1 MRIAIDVR
9 PLSQGTQGG
18 ISRFGRNLIASLE
31 NQDTDHEWVLYGT
44 SSAPADLFPELEFH
58 LVPGNYFR
66 YSLVSLPNALR
77 RDNCDALVS
86 LSTEVLRRT
95 IPTALIVYDLYAL
108 NYPSWMPA
116 RYKLTRTYWRQIIQA
131 RIRVFA
137 IRRLDA
143 AIAIS
148 DYTASEIRKHLKGS
162 RVKVSAAYPAAD
174 PIFSDLS
181 PSTESREVLFDRLGI
196 SPPYFLYVGALNWQK
211 NVRTLLNA
219 FETVRASSIDPVSL
233 VVVGHANWP
242 VDDLRLGERTNVIAI
257 PYLDDA
263 ELAIL
268 YSHSIAFVYLSLDEG
283 FGLPVLEAM
292 TTGVPVI
299 VSTGGALPEV
309 VGNAGLVVEP
319 DCEEQVREALQTLL
333 TDPTENRRQRVLSV
347 ERAHD
352 YDWDRTARTVVTCIV
367 EITSTRKGGTRR
379 HR

>member
-319 DCEEQVREALQTLL
+319 DCEEQVREALQT
-333 TDPTENRRQRVLSV
+333 
-347 ERAHD
+347 
-352 YDWDRTARTVVTCIV
+352 
-367 EITSTRKGGTRR
+367 
-379 HR
+379 